1 MADYFKKLFNFNK
14 DDNKY
19 TEIHLNKKEEK
30 YYFNRELN
38 QWVFEEDLNKTN
50 NTEKNYEKNPPN
62 NKQMILTINKN
73 DKKKNLPCLRYKN
86 YLSSDRIINID
97 NVSYFR
103 HFMT

>member
-38 QWVFEEDLNKTN
+38 QWVFEEDLNKTSIQ
-50 NTEKNYEKNPPN
+50 KK
-62 NKQMILTINKN
+62 IL
-73 DKKKNLPCLRYKN
+73 KKIHQ
-86 YLSSDRIINID
+86 II
-97 NVSYFR
+97 SK
-103 HFMT
+103 